1 MYYMRVC
8 VHLVLVQ
15 IELATALAVLLLA
28 CDGADAAGTSQRTH
42 TGCSNLSRCV
52 WGAFVCCR
60 GALHSLKLVVMR
72 RRKATLA
79 L

>member
-52 WGAFVCCR
+52 WGAFVAAEVHCTASNWLSC
-60 GALHSLKLVVMR
+60 GGVKLP
-72 RRKATLA
+72 
-79 L
+79 